1 MGEFQ
6 NKRRVIESECEFILL
21 NMGNIILLLAGATL
35 FLNGKMTLGKA
46 DAKNVAVFNLFVGS
60 FQVIGAFYLIIVS
73 EPSNAMSLGNASIF
87 LFGFT
92 YLYLGITIL
101 KGMDGS
107 GLGYFSLWV
116 SILSLVYAA
125 VEFSQYGDIVKG
137 LNWLLW
143 SFLWGMFYL
152 INTKK
157 LHISDFVG
165 KISLILSWVTLT
177 IPSLLTLTGVF
188 DDQTAYKAWSF
199 VLIASFIYVGYL
211 GYVALSRKKIIQ
223 KI

>member
-1 MGEFQ
+1 M
-6 NKRRVIESECEFILL
+6 ESEHRFILL

-46 DAKNVAVFNLFVGS
+46 DARNVAVFNLFVGS
-60 FQVIGAFYLIIVS
+60 FQVLGAFYLIIVS
-73 EPSNAMSLGNASIF
+73 EPSNAMSLGHASIF

-116 SILSLVYAA
+116 SILSLVYLT
-125 VEFSQYGDIVKG
+125 VEFAQNGDMVKG
-137 LNWLLW
+137 LNWVLW

-152 INTKK
+152 TNCKK
-157 LHISDFVG
+157 LPISEFVG
-165 KISLILSWVTLT
+165 KISLVLSWVTLT

-188 DDQTAYKAWSF
+188 DNQTIYKAWAI
-199 VLIASFIYVGYL
+199 VLVGTIIYIGYL
-211 GYVALSRKKIIQ
+211 GYLLFYKKKEESKAIAA
-223 KI
+223 

>member
-1 MGEFQ
+1 
-6 NKRRVIESECEFILL
+6 
-21 NMGNIILLLAGATL
+21 MGNIILLLAGATL

-46 DAKNVAVFNLFVGS
+46 DARNVAVFNLFVGS
-60 FQVIGAFYLIIVS
+60 FQVLGAFYLIIVS
-73 EPSNAMSLGNASIF
+73 EPSNAMSLGHASIF

-116 SILSLVYAA
+116 SILSLVYLT
-125 VEFSQYGDIVKG
+125 VEFAQNGDMVKG
-137 LNWLLW
+137 LNWVLW

-152 INTKK
+152 TNCKK
-157 LHISDFVG
+157 LPISEFVG
-165 KISLILSWVTLT
+165 KISLVLSWVTLT

-188 DDQTAYKAWSF
+188 DNQTIYKAWAI
-199 VLIASFIYVGYL
+199 VLVGTIIYIGYL
-211 GYVALSRKKIIQ
+211 GYLLFYKKKEKPKAIAA
-223 KI
+223 

>member
-1 MGEFQ
+1 M
-6 NKRRVIESECEFILL
+6 V
-21 NMGNIILLLAGATL
+21 NIVLLLAGAAL

-46 DAKNVAVFNLFVGS
+46 DAKSVAVFNLFVGS
-60 FQVIGAFYLIIVS
+60 FQVLAAFYLIIVS
-73 EPSNAMSLGNASIF
+73 EPTNAISLGNASIF

-116 SILSLVYAA
+116 SILSLVYAT
-125 VEFSQYGDIVKG
+125 VEFTQYGDIVKG

-157 LHISDFVG
+157 LPISKFVG
-165 KISLILSWVTLT
+165 KASLVLSWVTLT
-177 IPSLLTLTGVF
+177 LPTLLTLTGVF
-188 DDQTAYKAWSF
+188 DNQLVYKAWSV
-199 VLIASFIYVGYL
+199 VLIASAIYFGYL
-211 GYVALSRKKIIQ
+211 GYILFFRKKEKSKTIAI
-223 KI
+223 

>member
-1 MGEFQ
+1 
-6 NKRRVIESECEFILL
+6 
-21 NMGNIILLLAGATL
+21 MGNIILLLAGATL

-46 DAKNVAVFNLFVGS
+46 DARNVAVFNLFVGS
-60 FQVIGAFYLIIVS
+60 FQVLGAFYLIIVS
-73 EPSNAMSLGNASIF
+73 EPSNAMSLGHASIF

-116 SILSLVYAA
+116 SILSVVYAT
-125 VEFSQYGDIVKG
+125 VEFAQYGDMVKG
-137 LNWLLW
+137 LNWVLW

-152 INTKK
+152 TNCKK
-157 LHISDFVG
+157 LPISEFVG
-165 KISLILSWVTLT
+165 KISLVLSWVTLT

-188 DDQTAYKAWSF
+188 DNQTIYKAWAI
-199 VLIASFIYVGYL
+199 VLVVSIIYIGYL
-211 GYVALSRKKIIQ
+211 GYLLFYKKKEKTKAIAA
-223 KI
+223 

>member
-1 MGEFQ
+1 
-6 NKRRVIESECEFILL
+6 
-21 NMGNIILLLAGATL
+21 MGNIILLLAGATL

-46 DAKNVAVFNLFVGS
+46 DARNVAVFNLFVGS
-60 FQVIGAFYLIIVS
+60 FQVLGAFYLIIVS
-73 EPSNAMSLGNASIF
+73 EPSNAMSLGHASIF

-116 SILSLVYAA
+116 SILSLVYLT
-125 VEFSQYGDIVKG
+125 VEFAQNGDMVKG

-152 INTKK
+152 TNCKK
-157 LHISDFVG
+157 LPISEFVG
-165 KISLILSWVTLT
+165 KISLVLSWVTLT

-188 DDQTAYKAWSF
+188 DNQTIYKAWAI
-199 VLIASFIYVGYL
+199 VLVGTIIYIGYL
-211 GYVALSRKKIIQ
+211 GYLLFYKKKEKPKAIAA
-223 KI
+223 